1 MKLSSANI
9 TVRSF
14 ETVLHFVPF
23 FFQVFGNFVKI
34 DPMLSLAICIDS
46 DTNVMWK
53 KRDPEDIM
61 YNNPLLDTDML
72 FPEHLDPMD
81 EQWSERFKQEMDEGK
96 NSDDDD
102 YGGGGDDDL
111 DDGAIMDRDEDP
123 DYKPMKRQRKIK
135 MDPDSEYSRP
145 LAPTGKRRGR
155 PPKSG
160 GAGTSNTF
168 KSVRGGRIKKEGQF
182 ECGKCGRKYISATSL
197 YSHME
202 KKCKALKEINSEF
215 AETDEGKFLCRF
227 ADCVQGDDPFGTKE
241 ELDVHWA
248 DEHVAEEEKFIPCV
262 LCERRFATPAA
273 KKNHLKTSHV
283 KPYKCDQC
291 DRSFSVKEN
300 LQYHMANHAEIG
312 LPGTVAA
319 GTEKKKIKL
328 EDPSKERYLCLK
340 CGQTVAQSHGKK
352 HEARCTGMH
361 VRHPEYKMVGEEFWC
376 TVDGCNIGYGFNSVY
391 GLRKHFHGVHVR
403 DEEKYFACDYCD
415 ERFSFLTTKN
425 KHMTMKHI
433 KPHICDI
440 CGKGFGFKNKL
451 HDHRLIHT
459 GEKPYQCDKCDY
471 RASKKGNLDA
481 HKIDKHGDFGGNKNY
496 ICAMC
501 NKQFTTMGRV
511 RRHMEIMHAEGKEES
526 ARVRRQRQKL
536 AQATAAQGI
545 GLPGAMAAAGHSQHR
560 FKRQREVE
568 EAARPAVVHMVPVV
582 QQQVVAGG
590 QAVHHAVQQDEQ
602 DAAVQFL
609 ESDLYH

>member
-1 MKLSSANI
+1 MGLAGSISTISRNQNSGEKFSFPHILSDISCLPYI
-9 TVRSF
+9 PKF
-14 ETVLHFVPF
+14 QFQ
-23 FFQVFGNFVKI
+23 FQVFSDFVKI

-46 DTNVMWK
+46 DTNVVWK
-53 KRDPEDIM
+53 KRDPEDII
-61 YNNPLLDTDML
+61 YNNLLLDTDML
-72 FPEHLDPMD
+72 FPERLDPED
-81 EQWSERFKQEMDEGK
+81 EQWSERVKQEMDDSKNNADDENYGEGEVDK
-96 NSDDDD
+96 E
-102 YGGGGDDDL
+102 L

-123 DYKPMKRQRKIK
+123 DYKPMKRKRKIK
-135 MDPDSEYSRP
+135 MDPDSEYTS

-160 GAGTSNTF
+160 GSSSTIKTPKAE
-168 KSVRGGRIKKEGQF
+168 RIKKEGV
-182 ECGKCGRKYISATSL
+182 
-197 YSHME
+197 E
-202 KKCKALKEINSEF
+202 K
-215 AETDEGKFLCRF
+215 
-227 ADCVQGDDPFGTKE
+227 
-241 ELDVHWA
+241 
-248 DEHVAEEEKFIPCV
+248 
-262 LCERRFATPAA
+262 
-273 KKNHLKTSHV
+273 
-283 KPYKCDQC
+283 
-291 DRSFSVKEN
+291 
-300 LQYHMANHAEIG
+300 
-312 LPGTVAA
+312 
-319 GTEKKKIKL
+319 KKKIKL

-361 VRHPEYKMVGEEFWC
+361 VRHPEYKKVGEEFWC

-403 DEEKYFACDYCD
+403 DEEKYFACDYCE

-425 KHMTMKHI
+425 KHMKMKHI

-440 CGKGFGFKNKL
+440 CGKGFGFRNKL

-481 HKIDKHGDFGGNKNY
+481 HKIDKHGDFGGNKNF

-545 GLPGAMAAAGHSQHR
+545 GLPGILAENR
-560 FKRQREVE
+560 FKKQREEE

-582 QQQVVAGG
+582 QQQVVADG
-590 QAVHHAVQQDEQ
+590 QVIHSTVQQDEQ